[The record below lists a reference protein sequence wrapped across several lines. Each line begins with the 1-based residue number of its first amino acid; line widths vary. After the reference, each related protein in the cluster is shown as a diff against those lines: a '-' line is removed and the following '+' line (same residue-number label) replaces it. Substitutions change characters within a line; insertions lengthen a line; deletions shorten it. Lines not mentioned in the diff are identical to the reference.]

1 MRSLG
6 TGGPAA
12 LRGEPDRATSD
23 ALVIGFGLTLTR
35 CRVVIPLKSIKNKIL
50 AFAILATLIPSIG
63 LGALSFWRYQNL
75 IGDNAT
81 LELRT
86 VADHASSELAQ
97 WLRDRVNEVRAVST
111 SNAIIDGLSAL
122 TTPGAARATRI
133 GPREM
138 ERYLGF
144 VQKRLDRI
152 LELTVTD
159 AAGNVVASSAATPAP
174 ARMPAIWSSA
184 SITEGLVADPPRW
197 DPARATATVTVVV
210 PILSAQNEL
219 LGALSAVLNLS
230 TVQPRLKEVVRNSS
244 ADVVLLAPGG
254 TALLSANST
263 RGDLAA
269 IDPDVVQRLRARGG
283 EPIVFAG
290 LNQQEVIGLADRP
303 GALPIVVVAERARAE
318 VYHAW
323 LESLKVFLAL
333 MGGLTL
339 LVGILAYWMGHS
351 IVKPLDGLIGAADR
365 IASGDLAVRLHDANE
380 GEIGHLTRVFNKMV
394 DRLSR
399 SREEVGAANQ
409 VLQEQNQ
416 LLETLSVTDSLTG
429 LFNRKKLDDILAD
442 QFARFR
448 RTQRPFAVLMLDI
461 DNFKALNDTYG
472 HLAGDQV
479 LSNLAAILQRSVRT
493 VDFVA
498 RYGGEEFV
506 VVLVETFSE
515 GALQIAERIR
525 ALVETPRLAANNE
538 LISVTVSLGVAE
550 SRIGDSRPEDVLGRA
565 DRAMYDAKHAGRNKV
580 RAT

>member
-1 MRSLG
+1 M
-6 TGGPAA
+6 
-12 LRGEPDRATSD
+12 
-23 ALVIGFGLTLTR
+23 
-35 CRVVIPLKSIKNKIL
+35 KSIKNKIL

-63 LGALSFWRYQNL
+63 LGVLSFWRYQNL
-75 IGDNAT
+75 VGDNAT

-86 VADHASSELAQ
+86 AADHTSTELAQ
-97 WLRDRVNEVRAVST
+97 WLRERVNEVRALST

-122 TTPGAARATRI
+122 ATPGSRTTRI

-144 VQKRLDRI
+144 VQKKLDRI

-159 AAGNVVASSAATPAP
+159 SAGHVIASSAATPAP
-174 ARMPAIWSSA
+174 APLPAKWSSA
-184 SITEGLVADPPRW
+184 AITEGVIAEPPRW
-197 DPARATATVTVVV
+197 DPARATATVTVVIPV
-210 PILSAQNEL
+210 LSPQNEL
-219 LGALSAVLNLS
+219 LGALSAVLDLG
-230 TVQPRLKEVVRNSS
+230 TVQPRLKDIVKASS

-254 TALLSANST
+254 APLLSAHGAG
-263 RGDLAA
+263 GDLAP
-269 IDPDVVQRLRARGG
+269 IDPQVVERLRTHPG

-290 LNQQEVIGLADRP
+290 HHQREVIGLSDRT
-303 GALPIVVVAERARAE
+303 GALPVVVVAERDRAD

-323 LESLKVFLAL
+323 LKSLQLFLFLAGA
-333 MGGLTL
+333 MTL
-339 LVGILAYWMGHS
+339 LVGVMAYWMGRS
-351 IVKPLDGLIGAADR
+351 IVTPLDSLIGAADR
-365 IASGDLAVRLHDANE
+365 IASGDLAVRLRVANE

-394 DRLSR
+394 DRLSH

-479 LSNLAAILQRSVRT
+479 LSNLAAILLRSVRN

-506 VVLVETFSE
+506 VVLVETRSE
-515 GALQIAERIR
+515 AALQIAERIR
-525 ALVETPRLAANNE
+525 SLVETPRLAATNE

-550 SRIGDSRPEDVLGRA
+550 SHPDDSRPEDVLARA